1 MLGNRS
7 WAMES
12 GVLLE
17 ERRTG
22 NGDQAQCSSASSSCA
37 HAELSGRDEVGDVS
51 CGGVDDGR
59 GGGNNSGWRSATG
72 WRIRDGSG
80 RDIGLGGGGRN
91 NLRTK

>member
-22 NGDQAQCSSASSSCA
+22 NGDQAQWSSASSSCA
-37 HAELSGRDEVGDVS
+37 RGEFCGRDVVGDVS
-51 CGGVDDGR
+51 CGGPMVV
-59 GGGNNSGWRSATG
+59 SSMLCSSVA
-72 WRIRDGSG
+72 
-80 RDIGLGGGGRN
+80 
-91 NLRTK
+91 